1 MFKKS
6 LYKRGEAE
14 GGSEVM
20 AKSAD
25 GVNLYE
31 NEFLEDMFSIAVL
44 HKAKELFGEK
54 AKYLTSTRMV
64 KLVAFVSD
72 DVDFDLTRGWYRYG
86 YYSQNAYTV
95 IKDYSEGNIL
105 NLDIPK
111 EMIEKS
117 LDKFSELLPKI
128 SDSIKNLKPDFIQD
142 RNLFY
147 DWIYE
152 TKAPEEFKGLYRSH
166 RDFQDFFTRILT
178 FFRLSK
184 KFTSFD
190 YVEKW
195 NQDTIIRD
203 YYRHLNHLKDDEI
216 LNIFCDFM
224 DLFEMVML
232 RMKNKNYLV
241 NEDSFN
247 FLERLKEN
255 YCGSGNDLW
264 TLLVPYSETLKG
276 RRAEDEKICYREQCE
291 LVKAALP
298 QKIEILTGYA
308 ESMDL
313 LPSIEEMEV
322 EIKRYDSKEERM
334 PLREICARV

>member
-1 MFKKS
+1 
-6 LYKRGEAE
+6 
-14 GGSEVM
+14 M

-25 GVNLYE
+25 EVNLYE

-72 DVDFDLTRGWYRYG
+72 DVNFDLTRGWYRYG
-86 YYSQNAYTV
+86 YYSQNAYRI
-95 IKDYSEGNIL
+95 IKDYSEGNML

-111 EMIEKS
+111 ELIEKS
-117 LDKFSELLPKI
+117 LDNFSELLPKI
-128 SDSIKNLKPDFIQD
+128 SDSIKNLKHDFIQD

-147 DWIYE
+147 DWIYK

-166 RDFQDFFTRILT
+166 RDFQEFFTRILT
-178 FFRLSK
+178 SFRSSK
-184 KFTSFD
+184 NFANFD
-190 YVEKW
+190 YVEKG
-195 NQDTIIRD
+195 NQDTMIRD
-203 YYRHLNHLKDDEI
+203 YYRHLNHLKDDDV

-232 RMKNKNYLV
+232 MIKNKNYYV
-241 NEDSFN
+241 TEDIFN
-247 FLERLKEN
+247 FLEKLKEN
-255 YCGSGNDLW
+255 YCGSDNDLW
-264 TLLVPYSETLKG
+264 TLLVPYSETLIG
-276 RRAEDEKICYREQCE
+276 RRAEDELIGYREQCG
-291 LVKAALP
+291 LVKAALN
-298 QKIEILTGYA
+298 QKIEILTGHA

-334 PLREICARV
+334 PLREICARE